1 MIIDI
6 AWWDLDGS
14 GQTIDSLRP
23 HLAAAAPAWADV
35 PGLCLKCWMADR
47 EHNTWG
53 AVMLWKAGRPARAAL
68 PPNRAAELIGVP
80 PGHRLL
86 FTAETV
92 VPGRAGLPARPGPGG
107 AAGGAVA

>member
-23 HLAAAAPAWADV
+23 HLTDAAPAWADV

-47 EHNTWG
+47 ERNTWG

-86 FTAETV
+86 FTTEAV
-92 VPGRAGLPARPGPGG
+92 VPGRAGLPARPDLAPAPEGP
-107 AAGGAVA
+107 VT